1 MKSTGLNTYN
11 EIIGLDLE
19 LLKKSRGN
27 LAGQN
32 LTPPE
37 LFVMGANESKFLGMV
52 NTLRLVLAMIEAA
65 KITLNEQKAQESD
78 TTIIIAKDEA
88 ITYMDILSANFT
100 DILQSYIEHI
110 GPVEVINSTGSADKN
125 VDKN

>member
-1 MKSTGLNTYN
+1 MYN
-11 EIIGLDLE
+11 EILGLDLE

-27 LAGQN
+27 LAGDN

-37 LFVMGANESKFLGMV
+37 LFLMGANESKFLGMV
-52 NTLRLVLAMIEAA
+52 NTLRLVFAMVEAA
-65 KITLNEQKAQESD
+65 KITLNEQKAEESD

-88 ITYMDILSANFT
+88 ITYMEILSANFS
-100 DILQSYIEHI
+100 DILQSYLEHI
-110 GPVEVINSTGSADKN
+110 GAIETINSTGSADKN